1 MKLHHKP
8 IPKEFL
14 ERIPD
19 GLKYVQRGGHEHLV
33 VEQTFCP
40 KGHSLMAEDV
50 RLHGES
56 SIKLLLAIG
65 NSSGIMFLDAY
76 WGSHDKLYNFI
87 PDVTSEA
94 VVAAFCPICNTSLII
109 KHRACRSCSETQFIQ
124 MYLPGRHNRLLSCA
138 RLGCAE
144 HEMIA
149 VDFHPEVIGQV
160 SDINYFGV

>member
-1 MKLHHKP
+1 MKLQHKP

-19 GLKYVQRGGHEHLV
+19 GLKYVLRGGHDHLV
-33 VEQTFCP
+33 VEQAFCP
-40 KGHSLMAEDV
+40 KGHSLMAPDV
-50 RLHGES
+50 RLLGEP
-56 SIKLLLAIG
+56 SIKLLLSIG

-87 PDVTSEA
+87 PDIASSSIVSA
-94 VVAAFCPICNTSLII
+94 SCPICNTSLIVQ
-109 KHRACRSCSETQFIQ
+109 HRACRACGETRHIEIR
-124 MYLPGRHNRLLSCA
+124 LPGGHNRLLACA
-138 RLGCAE
+138 KLGCVE

-149 VDFHPEVIGQV
+149 VDFHPEIIGQV